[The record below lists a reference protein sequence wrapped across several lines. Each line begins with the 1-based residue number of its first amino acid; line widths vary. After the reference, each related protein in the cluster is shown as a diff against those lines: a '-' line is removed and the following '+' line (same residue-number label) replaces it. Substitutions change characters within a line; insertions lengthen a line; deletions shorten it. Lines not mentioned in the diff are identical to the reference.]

1 MDYFAGGSLFYH
13 LRRRK
18 RLGESLAKFYA
29 AELALALA
37 HLHRMN
43 VIYRDLKLENILMDA
58 KGHVALT
65 DFGLSKDNVMNG
77 EGTST
82 FCGTA
87 EYIAPELLERK
98 MYGFGVD
105 WWSFGC
111 LVYEMVHGQTPF
123 YDKNRK
129 IMFKKILYMDPIY
142 PVGFS
147 IYAQRYMLLLCPI
160 DASISCFKVHNNDFI
175 LFLSSFLS
183 GLLTREVKFRL
194 GCQQEGGEHDI
205 FNHSFFGE
213 IDWDALE
220 NKEVKAPFVPL
231 TKDGELDTTNVAS
244 YFKRL
249 DATDSPVEDTVLG
262 ASVEAARH
270 FPGFTYNP
278 ETVMSKVSTQAS

>member
-1 MDYFAGGSLFYH
+1 MGGGCTSPQSSLSLSLSLTHSLSLSLSPDGLTYGPQVLKKDHVFDKKQVEHTISERNILRDINHPFVVRLRFAFQNQNKLYLVMDYFAGGSLFYH

-147 IYAQRYMLLLCPI
+147 IYAQRYVHFAAVSNVRF
-160 DASISCFKVHNNDFI
+160 DIS
-175 LFLSSFLS
+175 L
-183 GLLTREVKFRL
+183 
-194 GCQQEGGEHDI
+194 
-205 FNHSFFGE
+205 
-213 IDWDALE
+213 
-220 NKEVKAPFVPL
+220 
-231 TKDGELDTTNVAS
+231 
-244 YFKRL
+244 
-249 DATDSPVEDTVLG
+249 
-262 ASVEAARH
+262 
-270 FPGFTYNP
+270 FPGP
-278 ETVMSKVSTQAS
+278 